1 MDGPPASHAE
11 SIESRP
17 LDESRKPIA
26 GLLLVAGAFFM
37 EYIDGTVIATALPQ
51 MARTFHTRAVD
62 LNVGMTAYMLTL
74 AVFIPISGW
83 VADRFGS
90 RRIFASAIALFTLSS
105 VFCGLS
111 NGLMSFTLLRV
122 IQGIGGAM
130 MVPVGRLV
138 VLRSTEKKD
147 LIRSIAYLTWPALAA
162 PIIGPPLGGFI
173 TTYANWRWIFFINVP
188 LGILA
193 FILTFIFLRDERQER
208 KAAFDWITFL
218 LCGTACTA
226 FVYGLELLGR
236 TDGSFASG
244 VALLVLS
251 LLAAAAAV
259 RTTRKAEA
267 PLIDL
272 ESLKLRTFAVP
283 VFGGSLFRI
292 AISVSPFL
300 LPLMFQIGFGMDA
313 FHSGMFVLALFA
325 GNLGMKA
332 ATTPLLRIFGFR
344 QVLIVNGIATGLGI
358 LICALLLP
366 KTPGILIFL
375 VLFINGLCRSMQ
387 FTAMSSLAFVD
398 VPFERMSSAN
408 SFFST
413 VQQLGNSIGVAVGA
427 LALRT
432 ATLLRRNAHGTPDVG
447 DFHLAFI
454 FVGVF
459 ALVSVADCFLL
470 PADAGDVTSRHG
482 EKAQESMV

>member
-1 MDGPPASHAE
+1 MDGPPASQAE
-11 SIESRP
+11 SVASRP
-17 LDESRKPIA
+17 LDESQKPIA

-90 RRIFASAIALFTLSS
+90 RRIFASAIAIFTLSS

-111 NGLMSFTLLRV
+111 NGLLSFTLLRV

-138 VLRSTEKKD
+138 VLRTTEKKD

-173 TTYANWRWIFFINVP
+173 TTYASWRWIFFINVP

-193 FILTFIFLRDERQER
+193 FILTFIFLRDERQEQE
-208 KAAFDWITFL
+208 AFDWITFL
-218 LCGTACTA
+218 LSGTACTA

-236 TDGSFASG
+236 TDSSLVIG

-259 RTTRKAEA
+259 STTRKSKA

-332 ATTPLLRIFGFR
+332 VTTPLLRIFGFR

-358 LICALLLP
+358 LVCALLLP
-366 KTPGILIFL
+366 KTPGVLIFL

-413 VQQLGNSIGVAVGA
+413 VQQLGNSLGVAVGA

-432 ATLLRRNAHGTPDVG
+432 ATILHGNAHGAPNVG

-470 PADAGDVTSRHG
+470 PADAGSITSGHRSNS
-482 EKAQESMV
+482 QESPA